1 MLKSLFD
8 SYFSVFEPFQDCPLF
23 NASIKDNIMYS
34 NLEASDDDVI
44 KAVTAAEFKYEKFE
58 DGLHSL
64 VGERGLALSGGE
76 KQRVAIARVFL
87 KQPNAIILDEATSAL
102 DSITESQIQKTFVE
116 MAKGKTCLIIAHRLV
131 FVWGQFRLAC
141 PQIWRFLDPCFQ
153 KQAFDVDMTLFF

>member
-1 MLKSLFD
+1 
-8 SYFSVFEPFQDCPLF
+8 
-23 NASIKDNIMYS
+23 MYS

-131 FVWGQFRLAC
+131 FVWDQYGLAC
-141 PQIWRFLDPCFQ
+141 TQIWRFLGPCFE
-153 KQAFDVDMTLFF
+153 KQAVDMTLFF

>member
-1 MLKSLFD
+1 
-8 SYFSVFEPFQDCPLF
+8 
-23 NASIKDNIMYS
+23 MYS

-131 FVWGQFRLAC
+131 FGLDWLVPRSGGSWVPVFKNRSLA
-141 PQIWRFLDPCFQ
+141 
-153 KQAFDVDMTLFF
+153 

>member
-1 MLKSLFD
+1 
-8 SYFSVFEPFQDCPLF
+8 
-23 NASIKDNIMYS
+23 MYS

-131 FVWGQFRLAC
+131 FVEISGTS
-141 PQIWRFLDPCFQ
+141 LDWLVPRSGGSWIPVF
-153 KQAFDVDMTLFF
+153 KNRPLT